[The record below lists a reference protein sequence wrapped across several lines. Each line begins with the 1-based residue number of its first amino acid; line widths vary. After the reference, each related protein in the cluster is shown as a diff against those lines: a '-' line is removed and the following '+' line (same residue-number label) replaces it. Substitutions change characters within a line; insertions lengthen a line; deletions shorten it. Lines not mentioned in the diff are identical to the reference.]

1 MKKLTKRKIELLVE
15 DIANKTKDFE
25 WSDNNL
31 VLFLNSIEE
40 LSGEFKRIGDSE
52 NLLSKNKSTSLATF
66 ST

>member
-40 LSGEFKRIGDSE
+40 LSSEFKRIRNSE
-52 NLLSKNKSTSLATF
+52 NLLSEAKTSTLATI
-66 ST
+66 S